1 MTLCIRTAYEI
12 IQNGKPSV
20 KFTDERLTRMLKK
33 GRLAIGE
40 LCLVR
45 ASIEQALQTVSTM
58 LNSMNTDDVILIRY
72 SRSEVSTSEILLW
85 EHADSLHALIRMLK
99 CISNMPRVLILIDDQ
114 NLLAGYKVNE
124 LVTIISELMKKH
136 VIVVTNCLNVAS
148 LATQIIDL

>member
-1 MTLCIRTAYEI
+1 MTLCIRTAYEV

-58 LNSMNTDDVILIRY
+58 LNSMNTDDVIHIRY
-72 SRSEVSTSEILLW
+72 SRSEVSTSENLLW
-85 EHADSLHALIRMLK
+85 VHADSLHALIRTLK

-114 NLLAGYKVNE
+114 NLLAGFKVNE
-124 LVTIISELMKKH
+124 LVAIISELMRRH